1 MILQS
6 LNPKNHNYL
15 IEEIKKKPTAL
26 EKRNWSITFTWIK
39 AHAGI
44 YGNELADNLAKEA
57 ARNDDILQ
65 QNS

>member
-15 IEEIKKKPTAL
+15 IEEIKKKPIAL

-44 YGNELADNLAKEA
+44 
-57 ARNDDILQ
+57 
-65 QNS
+65 